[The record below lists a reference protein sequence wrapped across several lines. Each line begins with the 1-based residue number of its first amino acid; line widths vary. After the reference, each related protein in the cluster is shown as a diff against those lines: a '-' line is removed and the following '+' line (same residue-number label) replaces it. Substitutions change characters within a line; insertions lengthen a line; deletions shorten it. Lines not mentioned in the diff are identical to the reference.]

1 MLLLNILFLELV
13 AAAGYCTAV
22 LLQGPIATLPEVCED
37 PQLRANNAFQV
48 TNWQSLARLLPRE
61 RSTLPRLLPPFSS
74 LLFSLSCLMSHVER
88 ADISRYLILGR

>member
-13 AAAGYCTAV
+13 AAAGYCTV

-48 TNWQSLARLLPRE
+48 TNWQSLACCHVNGLLCPA
-61 RSTLPRLLPPFSS
+61 SSLPS